1 MRAAMHSQ
9 AAWRVLLAALAYM
22 LLVGA
27 LHAAPV
33 FPSLT
38 GRVIDDAGVLSVSTQ
53 QKLTQMFTQQE
64 QQTGNQV
71 VVATIKS
78 LQGYSID
85 DFGYQLGRA
94 WAIGQ
99 KASNNGVL
107 IIVAPSERE
116 VRIEVGY
123 GLEGRLTD
131 AQSKLIIENVILP
144 EFRKG
149 DFDAGLLAGTTT
161 LLRVLGGDA
170 SALPPQTAQ
179 QSQDDGGGGS
189 GIVIAIIVIG
199 LIFGRFFWPLLFLGG
214 LGGGLGRGGGFSQGG
229 SSGGGFSGGGGSF
242 GGGGASGRW

>member
-116 VRIEVGY
+116 VRIKSA
-123 GLEGRLTD
+123 T
-131 AQSKLIIENVILP
+131 
-144 EFRKG
+144 
-149 DFDAGLLAGTTT
+149 
-161 LLRVLGGDA
+161 A
-170 SALPPQTAQ
+170 S
-179 QSQDDGGGGS
+179 
-189 GIVIAIIVIG
+189 
-199 LIFGRFFWPLLFLGG
+199 
-214 LGGGLGRGGGFSQGG
+214 RGG
-229 SSGGGFSGGGGSF
+229 
-242 GGGGASGRW
+242 